1 MSASTAKPRL
11 ALKAVLVLAV
21 LIAAG
26 AAILSYLRPTA
37 RVVAIERGHATDGR
51 PGSVDVVPEYDL
63 EIKTEVGGRVTNSA
77 IEVGKPFREGDVLAQ
92 LDTSDIDIAIEKAQ
106 NSYDTHRQQYA
117 VGSTIQLELDSALA
131 DLKHADR
138 LHGVGQVSDSDFDK
152 AKRLVEGIKQ
162 QLALEQVDRESQLKS
177 DLVSIKENKLTR
189 AKMTLTAP
197 FPGVISEVDAR
208 RGALVSGGD
217 LIGHLITITRTVQVR
232 ISEENF
238 AGIAVGDKANVL
250 FLNTHKT
257 YDAKVSKILPAA
269 EATTQRYIVWLTVDI
284 PEDQLKPG
292 MTGEVTIQVATHDM
306 ALLAPRRAVAGTKV
320 LVVND
325 GRVEL
330 RTVKTGFTGINK
342 VEILEGLKE
351 GDMVIA
357 EDLDQFNPGD
367 RVRTEVLP
375 N

>member
-1 MSASTAKPRL
+1 M
-11 ALKAVLVLAV
+11 LAV
-21 LIAAG
+21 LAA
-26 AAILSYLRPTA
+26 AAAVILNFLRPVA

-63 EIKTEVGGRVTNSA
+63 EIKTEVGGRVTSSA
-77 IEVGKPFREGDVLAQ
+77 IEVGKVFREGEILAQ
-92 LDTSDIDIAIEKAQ
+92 LDTADIDIAIEKAQ
-106 NSYDTHRQQYA
+106 NAYDAHRQQYA

-131 DLKHADR
+131 DLKNADR

-152 AKRLVEGIKQ
+152 ATRAVAGIRQ
-162 QLALEQVDRESQLKS
+162 RLALEQVDRQSTLKS
-177 DLVSIKENKLTR
+177 DLISIKENKLAK
-189 AKMTLTAP
+189 AKMTLLAP
-197 FPGVISEVDAR
+197 FDGVISEVDAR
-208 RGALVSGGD
+208 KGALIPGGA
-217 LIGHLITITRTVQVR
+217 LIGHLITITRTVEAK

-269 EATTQRYIVWLTVDI
+269 EAATQRYIVWLAVDI

-292 MTGEVTIQVATHDM
+292 MTGEVTIDVATHDM

-342 VEILEGLKE
+342 VEILEGLKD
-351 GDMVIA
+351 GDQVIA
-357 EDLDQFNPGD
+357 EDLDLFNPGD
-367 RVRTEVLP
+367 RVRTELQP